1 MKQFLV
7 FMTDLA
13 LAPLQGQNPRGGYT
27 EDFDYL
33 TAARGCAEKE
43 KENWDRVF
51 IFQRHDN
58 GELERLEHYQ
68 QPLDKPGHTQKS
80 TGTKEIKEK

>member
-13 LAPLQGQNPRGGYT
+13 LAPLQGQNHRGGYT
-27 EDFDYL
+27 QDFDDL
-33 TAARGCAEKE
+33 AAARGCAEKE
-43 KENWDRVF
+43 KVNWDRIF

-58 GELERLEHYQ
+58 GELERLEYY
-68 QPLDKPGHTQKS
+68 QKS
-80 TGTKEIKEK
+80 LDESGQTKYYENKRIKEK